1 MKGPVEGEP
10 GLPDVQPV
18 LEEARRTASVERRRA
33 TRQQALADAAVD
45 LASLGSVD
53 EVLSAVTDRA
63 RRIIRARRAA
73 TTHLSAGWEDS
84 TTAVS
89 SSGRDSTWRDPAA
102 VPRGPGPLDAVI
114 RESHPLRLNGAEL
127 ARPEWA
133 GLRADGQPPLPN
145 YLAVPLVAVDGANLG
160 LIQLSGKSGGRSFT
174 EDDEAAL
181 TQLAQMAVAAME
193 ATATLEA
200 EREARA
206 RAEERAR
213 LRGLLADASK
223 AFADS
228 LEPEDTLRTL
238 GQFIVPGLA
247 DWNAVHVPEE
257 TGEIR
262 LAHATVGSGPN
273 GPAVA
278 GALDRL
284 TVSLD
289 QGFGPGAVMRTGRSE
304 LFRLTDQGL
313 QSLAGGDVTVAEL
326 RVLASDT
333 GMIVP
338 LRARGRVLG
347 SCWLAR
353 KGRPYSDSELA
364 FVQDL
369 VLRAALALDNA
380 SRYAFERE
388 VAVTL
393 QRSLLPQALPPSP
406 ALTTASRYLPGASGT
421 EIGGDWYDVI
431 SLRDG
436 RLGIVVG
443 DVMGRGITA
452 AAVMGQLRAAV
463 RAYALEGHDP
473 AGLLERTD
481 LVVAS
486 LGEVQITTCVYGVLD
501 PATRELEVAS
511 AGHLP
516 PLLVEPGG
524 GARFLVIDP
533 NVPLG
538 VGASRFSQATVPLP
552 AGSTVVLYTDGLVE
566 GRDFATDEGMA
577 RLLEAARQPVRSPDE
592 LCDRILRAMGRDG
605 DHDDDTAILAITLGP
620 SGPGGRPFQGR
631 GGREIELEPVAG
643 SAQAARDFVAR
654 ALDDAGLQ
662 AQAESAVLLASEL
675 VTNSVRHAGSALTV
689 AVAIGQAAVRVE
701 VRDRSP
707 RLPAMRESML
717 SDDEWGR
724 GLVLVDALAA
734 RWGAERLPSGKR
746 VWFELDLT

>member
-1 MKGPVEGEP
+1 MKRPVEGEP

-18 LEEARRTASVERRRA
+18 LEEARRTASAERRRA
-33 TRQQALADAAVD
+33 TRQRALADVAVD
-45 LASLGSVD
+45 LASLTSLD
-53 EVLSAVTDRA
+53 EVLQVVTDQA
-63 RRIIRARRAA
+63 RRIIGARRAA

-84 TTAVS
+84 TTVVS
-89 SSGRDSTWRDPAA
+89 SGGRDSTWSHPAA
-102 VPRGPGPLDAVI
+102 VPRGPGPLDAVT
-114 RESHPLRLNGAEL
+114 RDGRPLRLDGAEL
-127 ARPEWA
+127 SGPDWA
-133 GLRADGQPPLPN
+133 GLSANGETPLPN
-145 YLAVPLVAVDGANLG
+145 YLAVPLMGADGANVG
-160 LIQLSGKSGGRSFT
+160 LIQLSGKTAGRRFSD
-174 EDDEAAL
+174 DDEAAL
-181 TQLAQMAVAAME
+181 AQLAHMAVAAMD
-193 ATATLEA
+193 AAATLEG

-247 DWNAVHVPEE
+247 DWSAVHVPEE

-262 LAHATVGSGPN
+262 LAHAAVGPGPD

-278 GALDRL
+278 GVLERL
-284 TVSLD
+284 AVSLD

-313 QSLAGGDVTVAEL
+313 ESLGSDMTTQEL
-326 RVLASDT
+326 EVLVSDT

-353 KGRPYSDSELA
+353 KGRTYSDSELA

-443 DVMGRGITA
+443 DVMGRGISA

-473 AGLLERTD
+473 ASLLARTD
-481 LVVAS
+481 EVVAS
-486 LGEVQITTCVYGVLD
+486 LGEVQITTCVYGILD
-501 PATRELEVAS
+501 PGTRELEVAS

-524 GARFLVIDP
+524 GPRFLMIEP

-538 VGASRFSQATVPLP
+538 VGASLFSQTTVPLP
-552 AGSTVVLYTDGLVE
+552 AGATVVLYTDGLVE

-577 RLLEAARQPVRSPDE
+577 RLLEAARGPVRSPDE
-592 LCDRILRAMGRDG
+592 LCDRLLRALGRDG
-605 DHDDDTAILAITLGP
+605 DHDDDTAILALTLGP
-620 SGPGGRPFQGR
+620 SGPGGRLFQGR
-631 GGREIELEPVAG
+631 GGREIELEPVAD

-675 VTNSVRHAGSALTV
+675 VTNAVRHAGSALTV
-689 AVAIGQAAVRVE
+689 AVAIGNAAVRVE
-701 VRDRSP
+701 VRDHSP
-707 RLPAMRESML
+707 RLPALRESMA

-724 GLVLVDALAA
+724 GLVLVDALAS